1 METIIHAEGMM
12 CTHCK
17 ARVEKACLAVPG
29 TTRAEVD
36 LKEKSVTLEGTA
48 GEDAWKQA
56 IADAGYKVLE

>member
-1 METIIHAEGMM
+1 METIIYAEGMM

-29 TTRAEVD
+29 TTKAEVD
-36 LKEKSVTLEGTA
+36 LAQKRVTLEGTA
-48 GEDAWKQA
+48 GEAAWKKA

>member
-29 TTRAEVD
+29 TEVD

-48 GEDAWKQA
+48 GEAAWKKA
-56 IADAGYKVLE
+56 ITDAGYKVLE